1 MAVDDVVVVGF
12 EVIGV
17 GLVDFGVIVLELDS
31 SSGG

>member
-1 MAVDDVVVVGF
+1 MVVVGF
-12 EVIGV
+12 EVIGL